1 MYLTILTS
9 EYTMNKI
16 KRFRSFIKES
26 EKKEYYTVSIPQF
39 SDVSYISSTLTKL
52 LPLTS
57 RLSKYADL
65 QITITPF
72 EITIDE

>member
-1 MYLTILTS
+1 MR
-9 EYTMNKI
+9 KI

-26 EKKEYYTVSIPQF
+26 KQKEYYTVSVPQF
-39 SDVSYISSTLTKL
+39 SDVSYISSTLTKV
-52 LPLTS
+52 LPLTA